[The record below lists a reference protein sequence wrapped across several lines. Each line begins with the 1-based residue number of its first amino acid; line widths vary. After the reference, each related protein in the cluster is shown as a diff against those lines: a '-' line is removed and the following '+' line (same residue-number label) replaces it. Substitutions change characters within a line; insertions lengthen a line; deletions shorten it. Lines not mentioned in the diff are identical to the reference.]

1 MPDNLTDL
9 KTTYEGLPCV
19 STWNT
24 IGYTPTWQVQ
34 QLRNG
39 RRFVPCLSLPPV
51 DPVNP
56 GGWWH
61 ASNPDVLQKFIHAH
75 ANDLKWIGEQ
85 GLPICLRFNNLCQ
98 LFKPEWDSNAC
109 VQAGV
114 DLANS
119 PYMVRLRELIP
130 SPSWVQ
136 IADNNEGCTAHNP
149 EQYRVFCYGFHSTAW
164 PDSDFSIVGYGNPV
178 KDKDYRYDA
187 NRLNLEGYAPEAF
200 CFDAMSPSLYSE
212 GKFTGDF
219 SLLWPAE
226 ILNMIPQREWSENWR
241 GGISQ
246 SREVSL
252 KITSNAF
259 IAGALVHGPMT
270 AERYAAFA
278 AWLLW
283 SIREPGIPT
292 TLRWFQES
300 KFGPDS
306 TLGTEA
312 AGEYL
317 QAITKAV
324 DQICENPV
332 LRDFWLHGKPVVT
345 GVGHPT
351 DIRLAKLGYPPYP
364 RTGDADNR
372 WRVLTCSVNGGN
384 RSSWRWDDTTN
395 TVVGAPMRVWAVA
408 TELNGQWLVYAWSPF
423 KNDRPIELTIPGHGS
438 FETIQPPNPGAYW
451 IVKPSGLSAE
461 RLEVT

>member
-9 KTTYEGLPCV
+9 KTAHDGLPCV

-24 IGYTPTWQVQ
+24 DKYMAGWQVQ
-34 QLRNG
+34 QVRNG
-39 RRFVPCLSLPPV
+39 RRFVPCLPLPAF
-51 DPVNP
+51 NP
-56 GGWWH
+56 GGYRD
-61 ASNPDVLQKFIHAH
+61 AANPKFIDDFLNKYAD
-75 ANDLKWIGEQ
+75 DLRWIGEQ

-98 LFKPEWDSNAC
+98 LFKPEWDSKSC

-119 PYMVRLRELIP
+119 PYMMRLRELVP
-130 SPSWVQ
+130 SPAWVQ
-136 IADNNEGCTAHNP
+136 IADNNEGCTVHNP
-149 EQYRVFCYGFHSTAW
+149 EQYHAFGYGFHSTAW
-164 PDSDFSIVGYGNPV
+164 PDSDFALIGYGNPL
-178 KDKDYRYDA
+178 KDKGYRYDA
-187 NRLNLEGYAPEAF
+187 NRLDLDGYTAEAR
-200 CFDAMSPSLYSE
+200 CFDSMSPSMYSE
-212 GKFTGDF
+212 GKVYGNF

-226 ILNMIPQREWSENWR
+226 ILNMIPQWEWAEANTGENL
-241 GGISQ
+241 

-259 IAGALVHGPMT
+259 IAGALVHEPMT
-270 AERYAAFA
+270 SARYATFA
-278 AWLLW
+278 TWLLW

-300 KFGPDS
+300 GFGPDR

-317 QAITKAV
+317 QAITDAV
-324 DQICENPV
+324 DRICENPV
-332 LRDFWLHGKPVVT
+332 LRDFWLRGNPVVNS
-345 GVGHPT
+345 VWHPT
-351 DIRLAKLGYPPYP
+351 DIRLAKLGYLPYP
-364 RTGDADNR
+364 RPGDADNR
-372 WRVLTCSVNGGN
+372 WRVLTCSANNGN
-384 RSSWRWDDTTN
+384 RSSWKWDDKTN
-395 TVVGAPMRVWAVA
+395 TVIGDPMRVWAVA

-423 KNDRPIELTIPGHGS
+423 KNDRPIEITIPGHGS